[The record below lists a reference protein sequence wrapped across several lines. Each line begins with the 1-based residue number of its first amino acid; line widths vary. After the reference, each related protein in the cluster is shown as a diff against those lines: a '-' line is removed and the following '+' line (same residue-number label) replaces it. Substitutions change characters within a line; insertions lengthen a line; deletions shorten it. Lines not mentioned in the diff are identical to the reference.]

1 MQTGMRAYYLLFLIY
16 AWPPRVGDGVPLN
29 FMCGDNTEFYIAK
42 IIIKSRPPPEIIR
55 EKYIVVIIKLWLS

>member
-1 MQTGMRAYYLLFLIY
+1 MRAYYLLFLIY

-29 FMCGDNTEFYIAK
+29 FMCDDNTKFYIAK